1 MDVLQTCRRVIF
13 GAKLDPL
20 SPHTRQHIVLVAF
33 LAWIGLGADGLSS
46 ACYGPEEAFLALG
59 VHTRMGLYLAVATA
73 ATVFIIALAY
83 NQVIELFPSG
93 GGGYKAATRLIGPY
107 AGLVSGSALIVDY
120 VLTITIS
127 VASAADAL
135 FSLLPEHWLQYELG
149 TEAALIVMLIVLN
162 LRGMK
167 ESIQILL
174 PIFLGFFLSH
184 AVLIVYGVAARA
196 ESLDTLLPDTL
207 NETLDLGRTSG
218 WMFAASLFLRA
229 YSLGGGT
236 YTGIEAVSNNINML
250 AEPRVR
256 TGHLTMF
263 YMATS
268 LAFTAGGVI
277 LLYLLWQAAPVPGQ
291 TLNAVTFK
299 QIIGTFGWHSHRLND
314 TALAVTL
321 ALEGGLL
328 LVAANTGFLGGP
340 SVMANMAADRWV
352 PRQFRQLSSRM
363 VTKNGVLMMGLAAL
377 GILLLSRGRVS
388 FLVVLYS
395 INVFL
400 TFSLSLFGLC
410 RHWWEQRAYARGW
423 LRRLALSALGLCV
436 TGFILLV
443 TIAEKFT
450 EGGWITLLITSAV
463 VAACLVVRR
472 HYEEVQAAMERVD
485 GLYSIPLTWDDDVV
499 SKPLDPSLPTAVL
512 MVGGNRGAGMHML
525 QWVIREFPGRF
536 RNFVFVAVGEVDKQ
550 AFDSDRAIKTLQAR
564 IDNSLRYFVS
574 YCVAQGLAAA
584 SRQAYGADPL
594 EELTLLSLEVVKSYP
609 DSVSFA
615 SKLMFE
621 EDSAWTRFL
630 HNQMPL
636 AMQRRLELSGHRM
649 IIVPLQVPDA
659 QPRKR
664 MPIT

>member
-1 MDVLQTCRRVIF
+1 MNVLHACRRLLL

-20 SPHTRQHIVLVAF
+20 NPHTRQHIVLIAF

-59 VHTRMGLYLAVATA
+59 VHTHLGLYLAIATA
-73 ATVFIIALAY
+73 LTVFIIALAY

-107 AGLVSGSALIVDY
+107 AGLLSGSALIVDY

-127 VASAADAL
+127 VASAADAVY
-135 FSLLPEHWLQYELG
+135 SLLPPDWQMYKFVSEL
-149 TEAALIVMLIVLN
+149 ALVGLLILLN

-184 AVLIVYGVAARA
+184 ALLIGYGIAAKSELIDA
-196 ESLDTLLPDTL
+196 LMP
-207 NETLDLGRTSG
+207 ETLRQTDELFKQSG
-218 WMFAASLFLRA
+218 WLFTVSLFLRA

-268 LAFTAGGVI
+268 LAFTAGGII
-277 LLYLLWQAAPVPGQ
+277 LLYLLWQATPVEGQ

-299 QIIGTFGWHSHRLND
+299 QVIESLGFHSPQLNAGIL
-314 TALAVTL
+314 ALTL
-321 ALEGGLL
+321 GLEGGLL

-340 SVMANMAADRWV
+340 AVMANMAADRWV

-363 VTKNGVLMMGLAAL
+363 VTQNGVLMMGGAAL
-377 GILLLSRGRVS
+377 LILLWSHGAVS
-388 FLVVLYS
+388 LLVVLYS

-410 RHWWEQRAYARGW
+410 KHWWEQRRFVRGW
-423 LRRLALSALGLCV
+423 WRRLALSGLGLLV
-436 TGFILLV
+436 TGFILMV

-450 EGGWITLLITSAV
+450 EGGWITLLITSTV
-463 VAACLVVRR
+463 VAVCVGVRR
-472 HYEEVQAAMERVD
+472 HYEDVQTAMERVD
-485 GLYSIPLTWDDDVV
+485 DSYSLPLTWDDDAV
-499 SKPLDPSLPTAVL
+499 SQPPDPSKETAVL
-512 MVGGNRGAGMHML
+512 FVGGNRGAGMHML
-525 QWVIREFPGRF
+525 QWVLRQFPGRF
-536 RNFVFVAVGEVDKQ
+536 HNFVFVAVGEVDKQ
-550 AFDSDRAIKTLQAR
+550 AFDSARAIKSLQAR
-564 IDNSLRYFVS
+564 IDNSLRYFCS
-574 YCVAQGLAAA
+574 YCVSLGHAAT
-584 SRQAYGADPL
+584 SYQAYGADPL
-594 EELTLLSLEVVKSYP
+594 EELSQLTTKVLQEFP
-609 DSVSFA
+609 HSVCFA
-615 SKLMFE
+615 SKLFFDKE
-621 EDSAWTRFL
+621 SLWRRLL

-636 AMQRRLELSGHRM
+636 AMQRRLQLAGQDM
-649 IIVPLQVPDA
+649 MIVPVHVPETLP
-659 QPRKR
+659 QSR
-664 MPIT
+664 MPIK

>member
-1 MDVLQTCRRVIF
+1 MDVLQRCRRLIF

-20 SPHTRQHIVLVAF
+20 NPHTRQHIVLVAF

-59 VHTRMGLYLAVATA
+59 AHTHMGLYLAAATA

-135 FSLLPEHWLQYELG
+135 FSLFPASGQAYKFVSELG
-149 TEAALIVMLIVLN
+149 LVGLLILLN

-167 ESIQILL
+167 ESIQVLL
-174 PIFLGFFLSH
+174 PVFLGFFVSH
-184 AVLIVYGVAARA
+184 ALLIGYGVSAKSG
-196 ESLDTLLPDTL
+196 SLGALVPNTLK
-207 NETLDLGRTSG
+207 ETSELWRSSG
-218 WMFAASLFLRA
+218 WLFTASLFLRA
-229 YSLGGGT
+229 YSMGGGT

-268 LAFTAGGVI
+268 LAFTAGGII
-277 LLYLLWQAAPVPGQ
+277 LLYLLWHAAPVEGQ

-299 QIIGTFGWHSHRLND
+299 QIIDTRGWGTEHWRHA
-314 TALAVTL
+314 ALAVTL
-321 ALEGGLL
+321 GLEGGLL

-340 SVMANMAADRWV
+340 AVMANMAADRWV

-363 VTKNGVLMMGLAAL
+363 VTQNGVLLMGGAAL
-377 GILLLSRGRVS
+377 GILLWSRGRVS
-388 FLVVLYS
+388 LLVVLYS

-410 RHWWEQRAYARGW
+410 RHWWEQRRFVQGW
-423 LRRLALSALGLCV
+423 LRRLALSGLGLLV
-436 TGFILLV
+436 TGFILMV
-443 TIAEKFT
+443 TLAEKFT
-450 EGGWITLLITSAV
+450 EGGWITILITSTV
-463 VAACLVVRR
+463 VAVCIVVRR
-472 HYEEVQAAMERVD
+472 HYEAVQAAMELVD
-485 GLYSIPLTWDDDVV
+485 DSYSLPLSWDDDAQ
-499 SKPLDPSLPTAVL
+499 SQALDRKQATAVFL
-512 MVGGNRGAGMHML
+512 VGGNRGAGMHML
-525 QWVIREFPGRF
+525 QWVLRHFAGRF
-536 RNFVFVAVGEVDKQ
+536 RNFVFVAIGEVDKQ
-550 AFDSDRAIKTLQAR
+550 SYDSDRAIRSLQAR
-564 IDNSLRYFVS
+564 IENSLRYFTS
-574 YCVAQGLAAA
+574 YCVSQGYA
-584 SRQAYGADPL
+584 SASYQAYGADPL
-594 EELTLLSLEVVKSYP
+594 EELTQLTLKVLDEFP
-609 DSVSFA
+609 DSVCFA

-621 EDSAWTRFL
+621 KETFWTSLL

-636 AMQRRLELSGHRM
+636 AMQRRLELAGKEM
-649 IIVPLQVPDA
+649 IIVPVHVPEPA
-659 QPRKR
+659 TRER

>member
-1 MDVLQTCRRVIF
+1 MLI

-20 SPHTRQHIVLVAF
+20 NPHTRQHIVLVAF

-59 VHTRMGLYLAVATA
+59 RHTHMGLYLAAATA
-73 ATVFIIALAY
+73 LTVFIIALAY

-107 AGLVSGSALIVDY
+107 AGLLSGSALIVDY

-127 VASAADAL
+127 VASAADAT
-135 FSLLPEHWLQYELG
+135 FSLFPPHLQLFKFIAELG
-149 TEAALIVMLIVLN
+149 LVGLLIVLN

-174 PIFLGFFLSH
+174 PIFLGFFVSH
-184 AVLIVYGVAARA
+184 ALLIAYGIAAKSG
-196 ESLDTLLPDTL
+196 SLDTLVPNTL
-207 NETLDLGRTSG
+207 HETTDLLHSSG
-218 WMFAASLFLRA
+218 WLFTASLFLRA

-277 LLYLLWQAAPVPGQ
+277 LLYLLWHAEPVVGQ

-299 QIIGTFGWHSHRLND
+299 QIIDNLGWGSPHWRHA
-314 TALAVTL
+314 ALAMIL
-321 ALEGGLL
+321 GLEGGLL

-340 SVMANMAADRWV
+340 AVMANMAADRWV

-363 VTKNGVLMMGLAAL
+363 VTQNGVLLMGGAAL
-377 GILLLSRGRVS
+377 AILLWSHGSVS
-388 FLVVLYS
+388 LLVVLYS

-410 RHWWEQRAYARGW
+410 RHWWEQRAYTPGW
-423 LRRLALSALGLCV
+423 WRRLALSGLGLLV
-436 TGFILLV
+436 TGFILAV
-443 TIAEKFT
+443 TLAEKFMD
-450 EGGWITLLITSAV
+450 GGWITLLITSTV
-463 VAACLVVRR
+463 VAVCIVVRR
-472 HYEEVQAAMERVD
+472 HYEAVQAAMERVD
-485 GLYSIPLTWDDDVV
+485 DSYSIPLSWDDDA
-499 SKPLDPSLPTAVL
+499 SSAPPDPQQPTAVFL
-512 MVGGNRGAGMHML
+512 VGGNRGAGMHML
-525 QWVIREFPGRF
+525 QFVLRNFPGRF

-550 AFDSDRAIKTLQAR
+550 SYDSDRAIRSLQAR
-564 IDNSLRYFVS
+564 IENSLRYFASYSVS
-574 YCVAQGLAAA
+574 QGFT
-584 SRQAYGADPL
+584 STTFQAYGADPL
-594 EELTLLSLEVVKSYP
+594 EELSRLTLEVLEQFPNSIC
-609 DSVSFA
+609 FA

-621 EDSAWTRFL
+621 KESYWTGLL

-636 AMQRRLELSGHRM
+636 AMQRRLQQAGKEM
-649 IIVPLQVPDA
+649 IIVPVHVPEQA
-659 QPRKR
+659 PRAR